1 MITKAAG
8 AGLQHIYKTREEIE
22 EAAKRLG
29 LELQKGHNTLYF
41 HEGTRPTTIHLYN
54 ERTDSIRT
62 EKVR

>member
-22 EAAKRLG
+22 EAARRLG

-41 HEGTRPTTIHLYN
+41 HEGTNPRNIHLYHN
-54 ERTDSIRT
+54 ERNNP
-62 EKVR
+62 

>member
-1 MITKAAG
+1 MRTQVAAD
-8 AGLQHIYKTREEIE
+8 GLQHIYQSREEIE
-22 EAAKRLG
+22 KAAARLG
-29 LELQKGHNTLYF
+29 IELRKGHNTLYF